1 MAYTPSALKT
11 GIAPGALTLRRI
23 EVLRKGWR
31 KAVLNRHRRW
41 RSFSLQPAIMFDC
54 PVCSK
59 AKKKHA
65 SGSCVIANL
74 KNNWGDRY
82 MESQEGRASAAKLA
96 RLGLSIALGMAL
108 APATALAADETA
120 NLGGGLKQLVAPPVT
135 ARAFARAAASEEPEV
150 TVTSP
155 VQFDDANRALVR
167 ISLDGSPTASKTL
180 GSLQQIE
187 GVEVV
192 ASDLS
197 YGPGLVEAYVPVE
210 QLLSVARTKGV
221 LAVVP
226 SSPMVTNVGA
236 TDSQGI
242 VQHRVNKLPAGVD
255 GSGITV
261 GVMSDSYDTNAAPNS
276 AALDISSGDL
286 PGAGNPAGNTEPVV
300 VLEDF
305 PARTDEGRAM
315 LQIVHDLAP
324 KAKLGFATANTG
336 ELGFANNIRALAGD
350 PTAPNFRA
358 GFKADVIVDD
368 IIYLAE
374 PFFQDG
380 IVAQAVDE
388 VVAKGVSY
396 FSSAGNRP
404 ATQAYDSKI
413 RIVPGNSDFVGGH
426 ESELLERAPGVVCRR
441 LPQLRREWR
450 GRHRADRPV
459 HGQSGKQQHRRPAM
473 E

>member
-1 MAYTPSALKT
+1 MK
-11 GIAPGALTLRRI
+11 
-23 EVLRKGWR
+23 
-31 KAVLNRHRRW
+31 
-41 RSFSLQPAIMFDC
+41 
-54 PVCSK
+54 
-59 AKKKHA
+59 
-65 SGSCVIANL
+65 
-74 KNNWGDRY
+74 
-82 MESQEGRASAAKLA
+82 SQEGRVRASKARAARAVDRRDDRA
-96 RLGLSIALGMAL
+96 RAS
-108 APATALAADETA
+108 
-120 NLGGGLKQLVAPPVT
+120 GGTWRPMKRQISVEDLKQLVAPPVA
-135 ARAFARAAASEEPEV
+135 ARASARSAAASAEPEV

-167 ISLDGSPTASKTL
+167 ISLDGSPTASATL
-180 GSLQQIE
+180 GSLQQIRRRRSRR
-187 GVEVV
+187 

-276 AALDISSGDL
+276 AALDIASGDL
-286 PGAGNPAGNTEPVV
+286 PGVGQSAGQHRAGGRPRR
-300 VLEDF
+300 LPGAHRRRPRDAADR
-305 PARTDEGRAM
+305 ARSRAEGETRLRDGEHRAAG
-315 LQIVHDLAP
+315 LRQQHP
-324 KAKLGFATANTG
+324 C
-336 ELGFANNIRALAGD
+336 ALAGD
-350 PTAPNFRA
+350 PAAPNFRA

-404 ATQAYDSKI
+404 ATQAYDS
-413 RIVPGNSDFVGGH
+413 RRSRSF
-426 ESELLERAPGVVCRR
+426 RAAR
-441 LPQLRREWR
+441 LR
-450 GRHRADRPV
+450 GRARI
-459 HGQSGKQQHRRPAM
+459 
-473 E
+473 